1 MKCTNCGKNNASFHY
16 EYNIN
21 GQRTEMHLCPEC
33 AARLQP
39 EREFANRTQSLFG
52 DFFNDGFLGGS
63 LLNDSIFGNGFFGDS
78 MFGNSMFLEP
88 MVSFFPAMLMPVR
101 VRRAAVPN
109 APQTGAETNAGAA
122 TNVGADPELSRQRE
136 VNALREQMKAAA
148 EAEDYERAAKLR
160 DELKKLEKSE

>member
-33 AARLQP
+33 AAKLQP

-52 DFFNDGFLGGS
+52 DFFNDGFFGES
-63 LLNDSIFGNGFFGDS
+63 LLNDSFFGNGF
-78 MFGNSMFLEP
+78 FGNSMFLEP

-101 VRRAAVPN
+101 VQRAAVPN
-109 APQTGAETNAGAA
+109 APQTGAETNAG
-122 TNVGADPELSRQRE
+122 VDPELSRQRE

-160 DELKKLEKSE
+160 DELKKLEKGE